1 MFLGGFF
8 RIVCPYLWL
17 IFKSGF
23 YSRADYDGA
32 HTVCIYA
39 VKSITIP
46 LYLFLNDLI
55 THDVAS
61 GVT

>member
-1 MFLGGFF
+1 M
-8 RIVCPYLWL
+8 VCPYLWL